1 MKKLLNT
8 TKELFDSY
16 LGEGKYIIP
25 SYQRGYKW
33 EEKDIERLLN
43 DINNFNID
51 ENLDLFYCLQ
61 NITLVEKNDCNSFN
75 VVDGQQRLT
84 TIVIILSYLEEWSL
98 IKDKLQYDIRK
109 NTSDFLEEYIYQK
122 SDISGIKKWE
132 DLLEKA
138 KTNQKDYDYQDIF
151 YIFNAYKKI
160 QLWFET
166 HKDLKPIMK
175 EKILNHVKMII
186 NLQKKIKEQELFEN
200 LNGKRVPLDGADL
213 IRALIIT
220 RVARREIGYLH
231 DTTKQSVLINEER
244 VKIGLLLDS
253 YNHWWSAVNKQEY
266 FRHFTKEV
274 IVSKFSSINFNDQT
288 HPINNIYKL
297 YALVYNNG
305 DLSMDFFEI
314 ESVKEDFLKKL
325 QTLQRSIENWYN
337 DKELYH
343 LILYTSIYASAEN
356 KEKNF
361 CKLNFCNLYDTWKNK
376 EPKRKSFIKH
386 LKNRIKNSEVFKEIL
401 YTDPQKNKEIAFKEM
416 YHNDRIVNIS
426 VLLDIISILSTQ
438 GEMKLPAR
446 YFKKHNEDIE
456 HIFPQTPIGNK
467 VKDKA
472 KQTTILKQYIA
483 SINNLIENKNEQI
496 NLEEEI
502 NWDDPVWRE
511 KMKSKINDKVNKY
524 IPLHSIGNLC
534 VLDLSVNRG
543 FGNDFFL
550 EKRIDIMQKSHKGY
564 YIRPHVYEAFNK
576 IHLER
581 QSSSININQMNMWG
595 INDIISRRE
604 YIINQISNFLDNKYE

>member
-266 FRHFTKEV
+266 FRNFTKEV